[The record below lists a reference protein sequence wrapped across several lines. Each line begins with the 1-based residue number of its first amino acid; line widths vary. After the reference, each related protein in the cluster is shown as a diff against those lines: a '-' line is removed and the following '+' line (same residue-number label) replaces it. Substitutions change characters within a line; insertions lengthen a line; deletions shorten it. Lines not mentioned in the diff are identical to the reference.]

1 MDWLKNEENN
11 YEYDVYDGVFNA
23 ECVFYFYCYYCDTY
37 FNYYCY
43 YCYYCCSTIYSLINS
58 AKDLVF

>member
-11 YEYDVYDGVFNA
+11 YEYDVYDGVFYL
-23 ECVFYFYCYYCDTY
+23 ECIFYFYCYYCDTY
-37 FNYYCY
+37 FNYYFY
-43 YCYYCCSTIYSLINS
+43 NYCCSTIYSLINS

>member
-37 FNYYCY
+37 FNYYFY
-43 YCYYCCSTIYSLINS
+43 NYCCSTIYSLINS